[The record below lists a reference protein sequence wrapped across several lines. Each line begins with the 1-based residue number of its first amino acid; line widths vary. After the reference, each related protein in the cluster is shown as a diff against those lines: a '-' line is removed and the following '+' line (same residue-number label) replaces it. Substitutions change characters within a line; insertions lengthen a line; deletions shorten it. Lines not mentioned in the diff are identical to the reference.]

1 MMLEKGRVNSTRLLL
16 NKGRFLGWFKQSTIM
31 NKVLIKI
38 LFSILIFL
46 QIPNAHSHNDNN
58 LDSLCT
64 FSNIPLINKIGCRKV
79 TTEEINSLKE
89 YWSNETNEDLC
100 HYFYFPIADPYAT
113 KQLLLDNYLIME
125 KEIIKRDIDCK
136 KDYRNIFWYRGKDTK
151 SMLKK
156 LLERHSMPYSLD
168 DEKNG

>member
-1 MMLEKGRVNSTRLLL
+1 
-16 NKGRFLGWFKQSTIM
+16 M
-31 NKVLIKI
+31 NKVLIKT

-46 QIPNAHSHNDNN
+46 QIPNAHSYNDNN

-64 FSNIPLINKIGCRKV
+64 FSNIPLINRTIGCRKV
-79 TTEEINSLKE
+79 SAEEINSLKE

-136 KDYRNIFWYRGKDTK
+136 KDYRNVFWYRGKDTK

-156 LLERHSMPYSLD
+156 LLERYSMPYSLD
-168 DEKNG
+168 EKKWIKIYYFL

>member
-1 MMLEKGRVNSTRLLL
+1 MK
-16 NKGRFLGWFKQSTIM
+16 
-31 NKVLIKI
+31 KVLIKT
-38 LFSILIFL
+38 LFSILIFF
-46 QIPNAHSHNDNN
+46 QIQDVHSDDDHN
-58 LDSLCT
+58 LDSLCNL
-64 FSNIPLINKIGCRKV
+64 SNIPLINKTIGCRKV
-79 TTEEINSLKE
+79 TAEEINSLKE

-136 KDYRNIFWYRGKDTK
+136 KDYRNVFWYRGKDTK

-156 LLERHSMPYSLD
+156 LLESYSMPYSLD
-168 DEKNG
+168 DKKMDKKYITFYK

>member
-1 MMLEKGRVNSTRLLL
+1 MK
-16 NKGRFLGWFKQSTIM
+16 
-31 NKVLIKI
+31 KVLIKT
-38 LFSILIFL
+38 LFSILIFF
-46 QIPNAHSHNDNN
+46 QIQDVHSDDDYN

-64 FSNIPLINKIGCRKV
+64 LSNIPLINKTIGCRKV
-79 TTEEINSLKE
+79 TAEEINSLKE

-136 KDYRNIFWYRGKDTK
+136 KDYRNVFWYRGKDTK

-156 LLERHSMPYSLD
+156 LLERYLMPYSLD
-168 DEKNG
+168 DKKMDKNILLFTNNLYADKTVF

>member
-1 MMLEKGRVNSTRLLL
+1 MK
-16 NKGRFLGWFKQSTIM
+16 
-31 NKVLIKI
+31 KVLIKTF
-38 LFSILIFL
+38 FSILIFF
-46 QIPNAHSHNDNN
+46 QIPNAHSHDENN
-58 LDSLCT
+58 LDNLCT
-64 FSNIPLINKIGCRKV
+64 FSNIPLINKIIGCRKV

-100 HYFYFPIADPYAT
+100 HYFYFPIPDPYAT

-136 KDYRNIFWYRGKDTK
+136 KDYRNVFWYRGKDTK

-156 LLERHSMPYSLD
+156 LLERHSMLRSLD

>member
-1 MMLEKGRVNSTRLLL
+1 MK
-16 NKGRFLGWFKQSTIM
+16 
-31 NKVLIKI
+31 KVLIKT
-38 LFSILIFL
+38 LFSILIFF
-46 QIPNAHSHNDNN
+46 QIPNAYSHNEKN
-58 LDSLCT
+58 LDNLCT
-64 FSNIPLINKIGCRKV
+64 FSNIPLINKTIGCRKV

-136 KDYRNIFWYRGKDTK
+136 KDYRNVFWYRGKDTK
-151 SMLKK
+151 SMLRK
-156 LLERHSMPYSLD
+156 LLERHPMPYFLD
-168 DEKNG
+168 DEKNK

>member
-1 MMLEKGRVNSTRLLL
+1 
-16 NKGRFLGWFKQSTIM
+16 M
-31 NKVLIKI
+31 NKVLIKT

-64 FSNIPLINKIGCRKV
+64 FSNIPLINKIIGCRKV
-79 TTEEINSLKE
+79 TTEEINSLNK

-125 KEIIKRDIDCK
+125 KEIIK
-136 KDYRNIFWYRGKDTK
+136 
-151 SMLKK
+151 
-156 LLERHSMPYSLD
+156 
-168 DEKNG
+168 

>member
-1 MMLEKGRVNSTRLLL
+1 MK
-16 NKGRFLGWFKQSTIM
+16 
-31 NKVLIKI
+31 KVLIKT
-38 LFSILIFL
+38 LFSILIFF
-46 QIPNAHSHNDNN
+46 QIQDVHSDDDYN
-58 LDSLCT
+58 LGSLCT
-64 FSNIPLINKIGCRKV
+64 LSNIPLINKTIGCRKV
-79 TTEEINSLKE
+79 TAEEINSLKE

-136 KDYRNIFWYRGKDTK
+136 KDYRNVFWYRGKDTK

-156 LLERHSMPYSLD
+156 LLERYLMPYSLD
-168 DEKNG
+168 DKKNG